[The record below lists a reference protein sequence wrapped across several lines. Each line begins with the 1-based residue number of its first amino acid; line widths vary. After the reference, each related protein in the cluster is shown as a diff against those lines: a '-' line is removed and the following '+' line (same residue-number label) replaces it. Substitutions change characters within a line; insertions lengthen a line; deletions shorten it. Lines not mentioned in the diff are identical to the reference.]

1 VIDALPLTRAHHQ
14 RLREMYR
21 SSGWPCHDAI
31 EIDLLAGGFLERHVD
46 PAGRENLR
54 VTDAGIALRARAQQ
68 RNRAQRSA
76 HEQLVWRVA
85 QAQCRE
91 GRLAWCGL
99 SLRAPLARDEG
110 GHDWVLAN
118 PDVFSIRRS
127 SRADWLEPVVHEIK
141 VSRADLRAD
150 LRHERKRKAYLGMAG
165 AVWYVL
171 GRDARGR
178 AIGGADDVPI
188 ECGVL
193 LEAADGWQVLREA
206 PRRAVPALAHH
217 VWLALAQASPVPAE
231 DPLQARL

>member
-1 VIDALPLTRAHHQ
+1 LGAGQPRCVLDSSQLTR
-14 RLREMYR
+14 
-21 SSGWPCHDAI
+21 G
-31 EIDLLAGGFLERHVD
+31 LA
-46 PAGRENLR
+46 
-54 VTDAGIALRARAQQ
+54 RARGA
-68 RNRAQRSA
+68 
-76 HEQLVWRVA
+76 
-85 QAQCRE
+85 
-91 GRLAWCGL
+91 
-99 SLRAPLARDEG
+99 
-110 GHDWVLAN
+110 
-118 PDVFSIRRS
+118 
-127 SRADWLEPVVHEIK
+127 K

-217 VWLALAQASPVPAE
+217 VWLALAQASPAPAE
-231 DPLQARL
+231 EPLQARL